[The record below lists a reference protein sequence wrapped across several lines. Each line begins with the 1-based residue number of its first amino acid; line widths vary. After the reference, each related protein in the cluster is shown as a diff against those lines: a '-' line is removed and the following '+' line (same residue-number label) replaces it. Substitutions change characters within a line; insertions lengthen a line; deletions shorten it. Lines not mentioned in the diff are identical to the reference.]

1 MQVKEVMS
9 RDLKVVSADALLQDA
24 AALMKEFDV
33 GILPVISDGV
43 LFGVVT
49 DRDIAVR
56 AVAEGLDPKEDSV
69 RTATTTNVVCCY
81 EDDPLEDAAKAMKA
95 KQTRRLVV
103 LNRDRKPAGILSM
116 GDLAQASMDW
126 QELHSLLRY
135 VTRPPGATN

>member
-1 MQVKEVMS
+1 
-9 RDLKVVSADALLQDA
+9 
-24 AALMKEFDV
+24 V

-49 DRDIAVR
+49 DRDIVVR
-56 AVAEGLDPKEDSV
+56 AVAEGLDPKEDPV